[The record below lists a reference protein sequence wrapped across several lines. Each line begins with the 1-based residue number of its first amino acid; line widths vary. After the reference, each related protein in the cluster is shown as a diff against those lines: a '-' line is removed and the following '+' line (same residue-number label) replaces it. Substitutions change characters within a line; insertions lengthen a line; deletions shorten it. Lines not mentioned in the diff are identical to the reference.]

1 MSLIHS
7 RHWSFSISP
16 VNIRKHVFWAGGVE
30 RNQWHEIDETPSKTF
45 ISSLEITK

>member
-7 RHWSFSISP
+7 PDNLWFSD
-16 VNIRKHVFWAGGVE
+16 VFWVGGVE